1 MPKELTEMEENISK
15 VIINKKQSVAV
26 QDFEKAAK
34 LRDKEKGL
42 TEKFDKIKSDWYEE
56 CKTKKIPI
64 TESDITAVVSLMAS
78 IPLNKLSSN
87 ENEKLLNLSNELG
100 KKIIGQDK
108 AIDTIAKVIRKSR
121 LGIKKPNKPPVL
133 LFLGSTGLGK
143 TLSAQVLAEIVYGDE
158 KALIRVDMNEYGD
171 KESVSRLIGASP
183 GYIGYDEGGELT
195 NKVKNKPYSVVLLD
209 EIEKA
214 HPDVLNVFLRVFDEG
229 RLSDSHGN
237 MVDFRNCIFILTSNI
252 GTQHLKDFGG
262 GIGFNKSV
270 IDSAEAEKVLLDQLK
285 KSVKTELIN
294 RIDSIVVF
302 NLLEKESLYKII
314 DIYVD
319 GLSKRLLE
327 IGGYKLQI
335 TDQVKDLI
343 IEKGYD
349 VSYGA
354 RVIERTI
361 SQLLE
366 DDISELVLVGIP
378 ENSTINADVKEGKV
392 TFEI

>member
-1 MPKELTEMEENISK
+1 
-15 VIINKKQSVAV
+15 
-26 QDFEKAAK
+26 
-34 LRDKEKGL
+34 
-42 TEKFDKIKSDWYEE
+42 
-56 CKTKKIPI
+56 
-64 TESDITAVVSLMAS
+64 
-78 IPLNKLSSN
+78 
-87 ENEKLLNLSNELG
+87 
-100 KKIIGQDK
+100 
-108 AIDTIAKVIRKSR
+108 
-121 LGIKKPNKPPVL
+121 
-133 LFLGSTGLGK
+133 
-143 TLSAQVLAEIVYGDE
+143 
-158 KALIRVDMNEYGD
+158 
-171 KESVSRLIGASP
+171 
-183 GYIGYDEGGELT
+183 
-195 NKVKNKPYSVVLLD
+195 
-209 EIEKA
+209 
-214 HPDVLNVFLRVFDEG
+214 
-229 RLSDSHGN
+229 